1 MPLADF
7 DYLLRDCRVAFGENA
22 WPEWAMAVVAPIK
35 GRFASN
41 PFTVPLAPSEN
52 GLSVTQIFF
61 FYDARHDLP
70 NSVRPARMGD
80 FLTIRGVRYEVIDVQ
95 DDDLGESGLQLT
107 RASQTRPPVV
117 WDDGATIWLDDA
129 DQPVVWAT

>member
-1 MPLADF
+1 MSLADF
-7 DYLLRDCRVAFGENA
+7 DFLLRDCRTAFGDEA
-22 WPEWAMAVVAPIK
+22 WPEWSMGVAAPIR
-35 GRFASN
+35 GRFAIN

-70 NSVRPARMGD
+70 PNVRAAKQGD
-80 FLTIRGVRYEVIDVQ
+80 FLEIRGVRYEVVDVQ
-95 DDDLGESGLQLT
+95 DDDLGEAGLQLL

-117 WDDGATIWLDDA
+117 WDDGATVWDDGA
-129 DQPVVWAT
+129 AVWP